1 MGRTG
6 GSRGSKEAWAR
17 GRNEKNIGYN
27 KITKD
32 GGARVFVSFLFSFT
46 PATRLSKSI
55 NTKYSEYRDA
65 TLCSY
70 VIKPVKPDTGLR
82 LARLVVHVD
91 RDVATLDGVDFLL
104 LRDVFRELAVVAAV
118 HDHGEHGG
126 ADEVP
131 E

>member
-1 MGRTG
+1 MGVKRHGLVDAMKKTLVIIKLQRT
-6 GSRGSKEAWAR
+6 EARACL
-17 GRNEKNIGYN
+17 
-27 KITKD
+27 
-32 GGARVFVSFLFSFT
+32 FLFFFLSR
-46 PATRLSKSI
+46 PRLAFQNQSI

-82 LARLVVHVD
+82 LARLVVHGD

>member
-1 MGRTG
+1 MGVKRHGLVDAMKKALVIIKLQRT
-6 GSRGSKEAWAR
+6 EARACL
-17 GRNEKNIGYN
+17 
-27 KITKD
+27 
-32 GGARVFVSFLFSFT
+32 FLFSFT

-55 NTKYSEYRDA
+55 NTKYSEYHDA